1 MSNGSPHPKK
11 PRPRAPEADS
21 GPVWI
26 YGFHTVAAALAN
38 PARRR
43 RRLVATRNALTR
55 LEGEVGGEI
64 GEAEILDPRAI
75 AKLVGPEAVHQG
87 VALLTDPLP
96 PGDLDDLGDARLVVL
111 LDQITDPH
119 NVGAILRS
127 ATALGADAVITT
139 NRHSP
144 TESGV
149 MAKAASGA
157 LDLIKVL
164 TVVNLAR
171 TLDALGTKGYLRLA
185 LDSDGDG
192 PIEDAPGCDRLAL
205 VLGAEGKGVRPGV
218 KAACDR
224 VVRLDMPGPIKSLN
238 VSNACVLSLYAGR
251 QLLERHADG
260 ASR

>member
-1 MSNGSPHPKK
+1 MSQKSSRSAYP
-11 PRPRAPEADS
+11 PRSGAPGT

-26 YGFHTVAAALAN
+26 YGFHTVAAALGN
-38 PARRR
+38 PARSR
-43 RRLVATRNALTR
+43 RRLLVTRNALAR
-55 LEGEVGGEI
+55 LEAEIGGPV
-64 GEAEILDPRAI
+64 GEAEILDPRGI
-75 AKLVGPEAVHQG
+75 GKIVGADAVHQG
-87 VALLTDPLP
+87 VALQTDPLP
-96 PGDLDDLGDARLVVL
+96 AGDIEDLGDARLVVL

-139 NRHSP
+139 TRHSP

-171 TLDALGTKGYLRLA
+171 TLESLGKDGYLRLA
-185 LDSDGDG
+185 LDSDGEV
-192 PIEDAPGCDRLAL
+192 PIEAAHRADRLAL

-218 KAACDR
+218 KAACDQ
-224 VVRLDMPGPIKSLN
+224 VVRLDVPGPIKSLN
-238 VSNACVLSLYAGR
+238 VSNACVLALYAGSR
-251 QLLERHADG
+251 LLDG
-260 ASR
+260 K